1 MGTKGITA
9 KSHVEDVIESWRQER
24 PDLDLG
30 DFLTAIIAMRLGRQV
45 DDKYDRFCRERY
57 KISGADMRVLFALR
71 RAGKPYARRPTDLF
85 RALLVTSGAI
95 TKQVDR
101 LIQLGLVV
109 RETEE
114 SDDNARF
121 RIQLTPT
128 GLRIT
133 NQATE
138 LLSTRSP
145 IAPGLRALSRSERA
159 TLERL
164 LPKVLIAIEEAEDET

>member
-1 MGTKGITA
+1 MGTKVVGA
-9 KSHVEDVIESWRQER
+9 KSHIEDVIESWRQER
-24 PDLDLG
+24 DDIDLG
-30 DFLTAIIAMRLGRQV
+30 DFLLAIVAMRLGRLV
-45 DDKYDRFCRERY
+45 DDKYDRLCRERY

-101 LIQLGLVV
+101 LIELGFVV

-114 SDDNARF
+114 SEDNARF
-121 RIQLTPT
+121 RIQLTPA

-133 NQATE
+133 NQATD
-138 LLSTRSP
+138 LLSKQSP

-159 TLERL
+159 TLQRL
-164 LPKVLIAIEEAEDET
+164 LPKVLTAIEEAGEET

>member
-1 MGTKGITA
+1 MGTKSKKGA
-9 KSHVEDVIESWRQER
+9 SHVEDVIESWRRER
-24 PDLDLG
+24 PDLDLS
-30 DFLTAIIAMRLGRQV
+30 DFLLAIIAMRLGRRV
-45 DDKYDRFCRERY
+45 DDKYDRLCRERY

-101 LIQLGLVV
+101 LMELGFVV

-121 RIQLTPT
+121 RIQLTAA
-128 GLRIT
+128 GLRLT

-138 LLSTRSP
+138 LLSKQSP
-145 IAPGLRALSRSERA
+145 IAPGLRVLSRAEEA
-159 TLERL
+159 TLEKL
-164 LPKVLIAIEEAEDET
+164 LPKVLIAIEENDDE